1 MVGAGKGLKRTP
13 SFGSQGSME
22 ESLLLQTS
30 FDTSQDHRY
39 MGHSDRHSGRFSFS
53 DRPPSPSIHFGKF
66 TYEQLETQLRQKEG
80 EVASYASR
88 LVFPTCLFSYD

>member
-1 MVGAGKGLKRTP
+1 
-13 SFGSQGSME
+13 ME
-22 ESLLLQTS
+22 DSLLLQTS

-53 DRPPSPSIHFGKF
+53 DRPPSPGMHFGKF

-88 LVFPTCLFSYD
+88 VVRPHLLESVELKNICWM